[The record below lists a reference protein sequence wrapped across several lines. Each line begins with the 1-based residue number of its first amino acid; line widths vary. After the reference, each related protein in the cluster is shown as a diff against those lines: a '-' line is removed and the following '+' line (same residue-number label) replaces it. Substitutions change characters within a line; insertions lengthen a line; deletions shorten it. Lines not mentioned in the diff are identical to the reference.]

1 MLKTVLLGLV
11 ALVAIAIVIVLIL
24 AAMKPDTFQV
34 QRSIAINAP
43 PERIQPLIADFRAW
57 GAWSPWEKKDPAMKR
72 SFSGADQGVGARYAW
87 EGDKNVGRGSMEI
100 VEAAPSKVA
109 LKLDFIAPFEAH
121 NEAVFALQPQ
131 GRTTN
136 VVWTMT
142 GPTPFLGKIIH
153 VFINMDRMVGSDFE
167 AGLAAMKAAAER
179 PA

>member
-1 MLKTVLLGLV
+1 MKTVLLGLAALLVV
-11 ALVAIAIVIVLIL
+11 AVAIVLVL
-24 AAMKPDTFQV
+24 AAMKPDSFRV

-57 GAWSPWEKKDPAMKR
+57 SVWSPWEKKDPTMKR
-72 SFSGADQGVGARYAW
+72 SFSGADRGVGACYAW

-100 VEAAPSKVA
+100 VEAAPTKVA

-121 NEAVFALQPQ
+121 NDAVFALQPQ
-131 GRTTN
+131 SGVTN
-136 VVWTMT
+136 VIWTMT

-153 VFINMDRMVGSDFE
+153 VFMNMDRMVGGDFE
-167 AGLAAMKAAAER
+167 SGLAAMKAAAER